1 MIEQPYYMI
10 VVFVNN
16 PKKGQ
21 ILVLK
26 KHLHISIKRRFSLKE
41 ISENQLMNE
50 INNIKFEFKNKK
62 LLLGQINQFSNG
74 QKYYSIQ
81 PRITVA
87 QIHKKIISKLNKFAN
102 TKDKRWED
110 ENFIPHL
117 AIYDFNKVKYPIFI
131 KLEHLFLI
139 KEIDVENEKWKVIDK
154 I

>member
-1 MIEQPYYMI
+1 MTEQPYYMI

-21 ILVLK
+21 VMVLK

-41 ISENQLMNE
+41 ISEDQMIKE
-50 INNIKFEFKNKK
+50 IGDIIFDFKNKK
-62 LLLGQINQFSNG
+62 LMLGQISEFSNG

-81 PRITVA
+81 PRITVS
-87 QIHKKIISKLNKFAN
+87 QIHKKLINKLNKFAN

-131 KLEHLFLI
+131 KIDYLFLI
-139 KEIDVENEKWKVIDK
+139 KEIDAENDKWKIIEK